1 MNIGMKKKKESSEQL
16 NIVIFLLLVIAALV
30 CRWLGKM
37 SAGRIFFGTLRT
49 VIYIG
54 LYIGWA
60 ISIHKRVIQKSV
72 RNTLLLVAGLM
83 VFWFVVR
90 TTKYF
95 FTYDLQ
101 ISRYLWYCYYIPMLF
116 IPLTALQAAFLL
128 GQPEEYR
135 LPGWLKGLCI
145 PTGILS
151 IFVLTNDLHQLVF
164 AFPEGAAWSDSSYT
178 YGWGY
183 YAVIL
188 WEIVCALIGFLLM
201 LYKCR
206 HSRKKKYLPLI
217 GISATVLYAAIYV
230 SGVEWMKKIGGDIT
244 AVLCLFFVGILESCV
259 RCGLIQTNTG
269 YERLFEVCALGAQI
283 TDQDYNVCYT
293 SSNAMPLSKK
303 IMKEAM
309 EKEVVI
315 NKKTLIQ
322 NRDILGGHVLWQED
336 IEDIIQLLE
345 RLEENRKTIEESNCI
360 EQENYQTKA
369 AINML
374 REKNRLFD
382 KLQTQTAKQIDL
394 LNDLLRHYDEEE
406 NQEKSRRL
414 LAKISLVGTY
424 IKRRGNLEFIEERSK
439 ISDAAELEA
448 CIEESFSSLRL
459 MDIDCACSF
468 PTGEEIYV
476 SDAVSMYQFFETVVE
491 KCVDTCDSLWIK
503 LRSQGEKLL
512 FCMEIESKM
521 DLTIFSKMVQ
531 SCTCEDGIWC
541 FTFAVEKAGEP

>member
-1 MNIGMKKKKESSEQL
+1 
-16 NIVIFLLLVIAALV
+16 
-30 CRWLGKM
+30 M
-37 SAGRIFFGTLRT
+37 SATHP
-49 VIYIG
+49 
-54 LYIGWA
+54 A
-60 ISIHKRVIQKSV
+60 
-72 RNTLLLVAGLM
+72 
-83 VFWFVVR
+83 
-90 TTKYF
+90 
-95 FTYDLQ
+95 
-101 ISRYLWYCYYIPMLF
+101 
-116 IPLTALQAAFLL
+116 
-128 GQPEEYR
+128 
-135 LPGWLKGLCI
+135 
-145 PTGILS
+145 
-151 IFVLTNDLHQLVF
+151 
-164 AFPEGAAWSDSSYT
+164 
-178 YGWGY
+178 
-183 YAVIL
+183 
-188 WEIVCALIGFLLM
+188 
-201 LYKCR
+201 
-206 HSRKKKYLPLI
+206 
-217 GISATVLYAAIYV
+217 
-230 SGVEWMKKIGGDIT
+230 
-244 AVLCLFFVGILESCV
+244 
-259 RCGLIQTNTG
+259 
-269 YERLFEVCALGAQI
+269 
-283 TDQDYNVCYT
+283 
-293 SSNAMPLSKK
+293 NAMPLSKK

-315 NKKTLIQ
+315 DKKTLIQ
-322 NRDILGGHVLWQED
+322 NRDIPGGHVLWQED

-394 LNDLLRHYDEEE
+394 LNDLLHHYDEEE

-531 SCTCEDGIWC
+531 SCTCEDGIWR